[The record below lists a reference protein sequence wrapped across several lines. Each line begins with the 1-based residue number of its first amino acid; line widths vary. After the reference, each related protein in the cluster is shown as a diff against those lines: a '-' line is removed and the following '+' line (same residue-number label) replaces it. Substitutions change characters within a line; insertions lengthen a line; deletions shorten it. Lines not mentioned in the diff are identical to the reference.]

1 MIKGSK
7 SSPHIEIQ
15 GSCRSG
21 KGEDV
26 EERRALLKYSARRK
40 KLVTKL
46 KDAWSDVGGDGW
58 YRAEEWVQ

>member
-1 MIKGSK
+1 MYVHYVTEGDK

-26 EERRALLKYSARRK
+26 EERRALLK
-40 KLVTKL
+40 
-46 KDAWSDVGGDGW
+46 
-58 YRAEEWVQ
+58 